1 MNNENGNIEN
11 SSEPSPEKKRN
22 NGKVGYFT
30 KYKSPL
36 TVVLFIIIAGG
47 IFAYTKLQTSLF
59 PEITFPKIKIIADA
73 GLQPVD
79 RMMVTVTRPLEL
91 AIKKIPDLV
100 NIRSTTSR
108 GSCEISAYLD
118 WSVNV
123 DLSAQRLESRI
134 AEIRNTLPPNVNITV
149 EKMNPSIL
157 PVMGYSLE
165 SNSLSPIALKQLA
178 VYTIKPFLSQVPG
191 ISDIAIMGGKSKEYW
206 VKLNVQKMS
215 TLSVTPD
222 SVYAAL
228 NQTNFIN
235 SNGYLSDYR
244 YLYLTLTDASVT
256 SLNALENMVVS
267 NHGKRIVL
275 LKDIADIQVNEG
287 VQYVKINANGK
298 EGVLI
303 GVVKQP
309 NSNLIDVSSQMKDK
323 IAQLR
328 SILPKDVQI
337 KPYYIQSDFVQTV
350 VRSVTDALWIGLL
363 LAIIVAIIFLRSFKA
378 SATILIT
385 IPVTL
390 GLTLIVLYTV
400 GYTLNIMT
408 LGAIAASIGL
418 IIDDAIVVVEQIHR
432 THEENPDDE
441 YKHIVQKAI
450 HFLFPAMVGSSVSTI
465 VIFIPFILMS
475 GVAGAYFNVMTN
487 TMIIT
492 LVCSFF
498 VTWICLPV
506 VYLLFSK
513 KKKTKKEKTKE
524 KPEEV
529 HRQGW
534 VKWFIL
540 RPWISFIFVAG
551 LIVAIVLILPH
562 LQTGFLPK
570 MDEGSIVLDYSSIP
584 GTSLEETNRE
594 LNAVDKIVTS
604 TPEVSAYSRR
614 TGTQMGFFITEP
626 NTGDYLIQLKTK
638 RDKTTDQVIEEI
650 RKRIEASQPE
660 LRVDF
665 GQVIGD
671 MLGDL
676 MTSVQPI
683 EIKIFGDDL
692 QTLHQLSKQVSS
704 VVGNVKG
711 TADVFDGIV
720 IAGPSLSVNPDYK
733 KIAQYGITPTNLQFQ
748 VQTALEGNLAG
759 NIFENNRE
767 YPIRLLYPRSRNKI
781 LDELKNMQIL
791 LPNGTLKPLNGLAG
805 ISVNPG
811 SAEINRENLQSMGI
825 VSARLE
831 NRDLGSTIKNIRSEI
846 NKKISLPRGYTIEYG
861 GDYAQQQKSFSE
873 LLMILIASSI
883 LVFGVIL
890 FLFQDVKVALAI
902 LFIAVLGISGSY
914 LALFIT
920 GTPLNVGSYTGLI
933 MIVGII
939 GENSI
944 FTFLQFKETLHDKNV
959 DESVVYAISTRL
971 RPKLMTAFGAIIA
984 LMPLALGIGAGAQLH
999 QPLAIAVIGG
1009 FIIALPLLL
1018 VVLPSVLRLL
1028 YKNKS
1033 GTLIVKKNV

>member
-1 MNNENGNIEN
+1 MK
-11 SSEPSPEKKRN
+11 S
-22 NGKVGYFT
+22 YFT

-36 TVVLFIIIAGG
+36 SVVIAVIIVGG
-47 IFAYTKLQTSLF
+47 IFAYSKLQTSLF

-118 WSVNV
+118 WNVNV
-123 DLSAQRLESRI
+123 DLSMQRLESRI
-134 AEIRNTLPPNVNITV
+134 AEIRNTLPPNVNISV

-165 SNSLSPIALKQLA
+165 SNSLSPIALRDLA
-178 VYTIKPFLSQVPG
+178 EYTIKPFLSQVPG
-191 ISDIAIMGGKSKEYW
+191 VSDIAIMGGKSKEYW
-206 VKLNVQKMS
+206 VKLDVQKMS

-228 NQTNFIN
+228 NQTNFMN

-244 YLYLTLTDASVT
+244 YLYLTLTDASVK
-256 SLNALENMVVS
+256 SLSDLQNVVVV

-275 LKDIADIQVNEG
+275 LEDIADIQINEG

-303 GVVKQP
+303 AVVKQP
-309 NSNLIDVSSQMKDK
+309 NSNLIDISSQMKNK
-323 IAQLR
+323 IAELR
-328 SILPKDVQI
+328 NILPNDVQI

-350 VRSVTDALWIGLL
+350 VKSVTDALWIGLL

-378 SATILIT
+378 SATILVI

-390 GLTLIVLYTV
+390 GLTLIVLYAV

-432 THEENPDDE
+432 SHEENPNDE

-450 HFLFPAMVGSSVSTI
+450 SFLFPAMVGSSISTI
-465 VIFIPFILMS
+465 VIFVPFFLMG
-475 GVAGAYFNVMTN
+475 GVAGAYFNVLTN

-513 KKKTKKEKTKE
+513 KKKTKKEKNIE
-524 KPEEV
+524 PIEMV
-529 HRQGW
+529 HRQSW

-540 RPWISFIFVAG
+540 RPWISFIFVAA
-551 LIVAIVLILPH
+551 LVATIVLILPH
-562 LQTGFLPK
+562 LQTGFLPQ
-570 MDEGSIVLDYSSIP
+570 MDEGSIVLDYTSIP

-594 LNAVDKIVTS
+594 LNAVDKIITS

-626 NTGDYLIQLKTK
+626 NTGDYLIQLKSK
-638 RDKTTDQVIEEI
+638 RNKSTDQVIEEI
-650 RKRIEASQPE
+650 RKRIESSQPE

-683 EIKIFGDDL
+683 EIKIFGDDE
-692 QTLHQLSKQVSS
+692 QRLHDLSKQVSDI
-704 VVGNVKG
+704 VGSVKG

-720 IAGPSLSVNPDYK
+720 IAGPSLTVHPDFTK
-733 KIAQYGITPTNLQFQ
+733 TAQFGISPSNLQFQ
-748 VQTALEGNLAG
+748 VQTALEGNVAG

-767 YPIRLLYPRSRNKI
+767 YPIRLVYPGSRNKS
-781 LDELKNMQIL
+781 LDELRNLKIF
-791 LPNGTLKPLNGLAG
+791 LPNGTLKSLTDLAT
-805 ISVNPG
+805 IDLTSG
-811 SAEINRENLQSMGI
+811 STEIDRENLQTMGI

-831 NRDLGSTIKNIRSEI
+831 NRDLGSTIKDIKSAI
-846 NKKISLPRGYTIEYG
+846 SKKISLPRGYSIEYG

-890 FLFQDVKVALAI
+890 FLFRDVKAALAI

-920 GTPLNVGSYTGLI
+920 ATPLNVGSYTGLI

-944 FTFLQFKETLHDKNV
+944 FTFLQFKETLHNKSV

-971 RPKLMTAFGAIIA
+971 RPKLMTALGAIIA

-1018 VVLPSVLRLL
+1018 IVLPSVLRLL
-1028 YKNKS
+1028 YKNSDKKQQQK
-1033 GTLIVKKNV
+1033 GTYPSTLL

>member
-1 MNNENGNIEN
+1 MK
-11 SSEPSPEKKRN
+11 S
-22 NGKVGYFT
+22 YFT

-36 TVVLFIIIAGG
+36 TVVLFVIIAGG

-118 WSVNV
+118 WNANV
-123 DLSAQRLESRI
+123 DLSKQQVESRI
-134 AEIRNTLPPNVNITV
+134 AEIRNTLPANVDISV
-149 EKMNPSIL
+149 KKMNPSIL
-157 PVMGYSLE
+157 PVMDYSLE
-165 SNSLSPIALKQLA
+165 SNSLSPIELRQLA
-178 VYTIKPFLSQVPG
+178 DYTIKPFLSQVAG
-191 ISDIAIMGGKSKEYW
+191 VSDIAIMGGKSEEYW

-215 TLSVTPD
+215 MLSVTPD
-222 SVYAAL
+222 SVFAAL
-228 NQTNFIN
+228 SQTDFIN

-244 YLYLTLTDASVT
+244 YLYLTLTDASVS
-256 SLNALENMVVS
+256 SLNDLENVVIS
-267 NHGKRIVL
+267 NHGKRVVQ
-275 LKDIADIQVNEG
+275 LKDIADVQINEG
-287 VQYVKINANGK
+287 VQYVKINADGK

-309 NSNLIDVSSQMKDK
+309 YSNLVDISSQMKEK
-323 IAQLR
+323 IAQLKN
-328 SILPKDVQI
+328 ILPKGVTI
-337 KPYYIQSDFVQTV
+337 KPYYIQADFVKTV
-350 VRSVTDALWIGLL
+350 VRSVTDSLWIGLV
-363 LAIIVAIIFLRSFKA
+363 LAIIVAIIFLKSFKA

-390 GLTLIVLYTV
+390 GLTLIVLHAV

-432 THEENPDDE
+432 THEENPSDE
-441 YKHIVQKAI
+441 YKHIVQNAI
-450 HFLFPAMVGSSVSTI
+450 RFLFPAMIGSSMSTI

-513 KKKTKKEKTKE
+513 KKKSEKEKSLE
-524 KPEEV
+524 KPFDKLRV
-529 HRQGW
+529 TGHRQGW

-551 LIVAIVLILPH
+551 LIVAIILILPH
-562 LQTGFLPK
+562 LQTGFLPQ
-570 MDEGSIVLDYSSIP
+570 MDEGSIVLDYTSIP
-584 GTSLEETNRE
+584 GTSLEETNKE
-594 LNAVDKIVTS
+594 LNAVDKIITS

-626 NTGDYLIQLKTK
+626 NAGDYLIKLKDNRNK
-638 RDKTTDQVIEEI
+638 STDEVIEDI
-650 RKRIEASQPE
+650 RKRIESSQPE

-683 EIKIFGDDL
+683 EIKIFGDDE
-692 QTLHQLSKQVSS
+692 QKLHDLSKQVSEL
-704 VVGNVKG
+704 VGDVKG

-720 IAGPSLSVNPDYK
+720 IAGPSLNVNPDFK

-748 VQTALEGNLAG
+748 VQTALEGNVAG
-759 NIFENNRE
+759 NIYQKNRV
-767 YPIRLLYPRSRNKI
+767 YPIRLVYPGSRNKSV
-781 LDELKNMQIL
+781 DELKNIEIF
-791 LPNGTLKPLNGLAG
+791 LPNATLKPLNALAT
-805 ISVNPG
+805 ISLKSG
-811 SAEINRENLQSMGI
+811 AAEIERENLQTMGI

-831 NRDLGSTIKNIRSEI
+831 NRDLGSTIKDIKSQI
-846 NKKISLPRGYTIEYG
+846 NKNIHLPSGYSIEYG

-873 LLMILIASSI
+873 LLMILVASSI

-890 FLFQDVKVALAI
+890 FLFRDVKPAITILIIAI
-902 LFIAVLGISGSY
+902 LGIAGSY

-944 FTFLQFKETLHDKNV
+944 FTFLQFKETLQDKSV
-959 DESVVYAISTRL
+959 DESVIYAISTRL
-971 RPKLMTAFGAIIA
+971 RPKLMTALGAIIA

-1018 VVLPSVLRLL
+1018 IVLPTALRLL
-1028 YKNKS
+1028 YRNTKRMEVVNIP
-1033 GTLIVKKNV
+1033 GGM

>member
-1 MNNENGNIEN
+1 
-11 SSEPSPEKKRN
+11 
-22 NGKVGYFT
+22 
-30 KYKSPL
+30 
-36 TVVLFIIIAGG
+36 
-47 IFAYTKLQTSLF
+47 
-59 PEITFPKIKIIADA
+59 
-73 GLQPVD
+73 
-79 RMMVTVTRPLEL
+79 
-91 AIKKIPDLV
+91 
-100 NIRSTTSR
+100 
-108 GSCEISAYLD
+108 
-118 WSVNV
+118 
-123 DLSAQRLESRI
+123 
-134 AEIRNTLPPNVNITV
+134 
-149 EKMNPSIL
+149 
-157 PVMGYSLE
+157 MGYSLE

-178 VYTIKPFLSQVPG
+178 EYTIKPFLSQVPG
-191 ISDIAIMGGKSKEYW
+191 VSDIAVMGGKSKEYW
-206 VKLNVQKMS
+206 VKLNIQKMS
-215 TLSVTPD
+215 MLSVTPD
-222 SVYAAL
+222 LVYSAL

-256 SLNALENMVVS
+256 SLKDLQNVVIA
-267 NHGKRIVL
+267 NRGKRIVL
-275 LKDIADIQVNEG
+275 LKDIADIQVNEA

-298 EGVLI
+298 DGVLI
-303 GVVKQP
+303 AVVKQP
-309 NSNLIDVSSQMKDK
+309 NSNLVDVSSQMKDK
-323 IAQLR
+323 IGQLKN
-328 SILPKDVQI
+328 ILPKDVQI

-350 VRSVTDALWIGLL
+350 ARSVTDALWIGLL

-390 GLTLIVLYTV
+390 GLTLIVLYAV

-418 IIDDAIVVVEQIHR
+418 IIDDTIVVVEQIHR
-432 THEENPDDE
+432 THEENPSDE
-441 YKHIVQKAI
+441 YKNIVQNAI
-450 HFLFPAMVGSSVSTI
+450 HYLFPAMVGSSISTI

-475 GVAGAYFNVMTN
+475 GVAGAYFNVLTN

-506 VYLLFSK
+506 VYLIFSK
-513 KKKTKKEKTKE
+513 NKKSDKEKSFDQLRVPNQK
-524 KPEEV
+524 V

-540 RPWISFIFVAG
+540 RPWISFVFVSG
-551 LIVAIVLILPH
+551 LITAIILILPH
-562 LQTGFLPK
+562 LQTGFLPQ
-570 MDEGSIVLDYSSIP
+570 MDEGSIVLDYASIP
-584 GTSLEETNRE
+584 GTSLEETNKE
-594 LNAVDKIVTS
+594 LKAVDKIITS

-626 NTGDYLIQLKTK
+626 NDGDYLIQLKTK
-638 RDKTTDQVIEEI
+638 RNKSTDQVIEEI
-650 RKRIEASQPE
+650 RKRIESSQPA

-683 EIKIFGDDL
+683 EIKIFGDDE

-704 VVGNVKG
+704 IVDNVKG

-720 IAGPSLSVNPDYK
+720 IAGPSLSVNPDFQ
-733 KIAQYGITPTNLQFQ
+733 KIAQYGITPANLQFQ
-748 VQTALEGNLAG
+748 VQTALEGNIAG
-759 NIFENNRE
+759 NIFENSRE
-767 YPIRLLYPRSRNKI
+767 YPIRLVYPGSRNKS
-781 LDELKNMQIL
+781 LDELKNLQIF
-791 LPNGTLKPLNGLAG
+791 LPNGTLKALTDLATIKLNSGATQ
-805 ISVNPG
+805 I
-811 SAEINRENLQSMGI
+811 ERENLQTMGK

-831 NRDLGSTIKNIRSEI
+831 NRDLGSTIKEI
-846 NKKISLPRGYTIEYG
+846 QTKIKQKISLPGGYSIEYG

-890 FLFQDVKVALAI
+890 FLFRDVKPALAI
-902 LFIAVLGISGSY
+902 LIIAVLGISGSY
-914 LALFIT
+914 LALLIT

-944 FTFLQFKETLHDKNV
+944 FTFLQFKETLHDKSV

-971 RPKLMTAFGAIIA
+971 RPKLMTALGAIIA

-1018 VVLPSVLRLL
+1018 IVLPSILRLL
-1028 YKNKS
+1028 YKNKNYNFP
-1033 GTLIVKKNV
+1033 V

>member
-1 MNNENGNIEN
+1 MK
-11 SSEPSPEKKRN
+11 S
-22 NGKVGYFT
+22 YFT

-36 TVVLFIIIAGG
+36 TVVLFVIIAGG

-118 WSVNV
+118 WNANV
-123 DLSAQRLESRI
+123 DLSKQQVESRI
-134 AEIRNTLPPNVNITV
+134 AEIRNTLPANVNISV
-149 EKMNPSIL
+149 KKMNPSIL
-157 PVMGYSLE
+157 PVMDYSLE
-165 SNSLSPIALKQLA
+165 SNSLSPIELRQLA
-178 VYTIKPFLSQVPG
+178 DYTIKPFLSQVAG
-191 ISDIAIMGGKSKEYW
+191 VSDIAIMGGKSEEYW

-215 TLSVTPD
+215 MLSVTPD
-222 SVYAAL
+222 SVFAAL
-228 NQTNFIN
+228 SQTDFIN

-244 YLYLTLTDASVT
+244 YLYLTLTDASVS
-256 SLNALENMVVS
+256 SLNDLENVVIS
-267 NHGKRIVL
+267 NHGKRVVQ
-275 LKDIADIQVNEG
+275 LKDIADVQINEG
-287 VQYVKINANGK
+287 VQYVKINADGK

-309 NSNLIDVSSQMKDK
+309 YSNLVDISSQMKEK
-323 IAQLR
+323 IAQLKN
-328 SILPKDVQI
+328 ILPKGVTI
-337 KPYYIQSDFVQTV
+337 KPYYIQADFVKTV
-350 VRSVTDALWIGLL
+350 VRSVTDSLWIGLV
-363 LAIIVAIIFLRSFKA
+363 LAIIVAIIFLKSFKA

-390 GLTLIVLYTV
+390 GLTLIVLHAV

-432 THEENPDDE
+432 THEENPSDE
-441 YKHIVQKAI
+441 YKHIVQNAI
-450 HFLFPAMVGSSVSTI
+450 RFLFPAMIGSSMSTI

-513 KKKTKKEKTKE
+513 KKKSEKEKSLE
-524 KPEEV
+524 KPFDKLRV
-529 HRQGW
+529 TGHRQGW

-551 LIVAIVLILPH
+551 LIVAIILILPH
-562 LQTGFLPK
+562 LQTGFLPQ
-570 MDEGSIVLDYSSIP
+570 MDEGSIVLDYTSIP
-584 GTSLEETNRE
+584 GTSLEETNKE
-594 LNAVDKIVTS
+594 LNAVDKIITS

-626 NTGDYLIQLKTK
+626 NAGDYLIKLKDNRNK
-638 RDKTTDQVIEEI
+638 STDEVIEDI
-650 RKRIEASQPE
+650 RKRIESSQPE

-683 EIKIFGDDL
+683 EIKIFGDDE
-692 QTLHQLSKQVSS
+692 QKLHDLSKQVSEL
-704 VVGNVKG
+704 VGDVKG

-720 IAGPSLSVNPDYK
+720 IAGPSLNVNPDFK

-748 VQTALEGNLAG
+748 VQTALEGNVAG
-759 NIFENNRE
+759 NIYQKNRV
-767 YPIRLLYPRSRNKI
+767 YPIRLVYPGSRNKSV
-781 LDELKNMQIL
+781 DELKNLEIF
-791 LPNGTLKPLNGLAG
+791 LPNATLKPLNALAT
-805 ISVNPG
+805 ISLKSG
-811 SAEINRENLQSMGI
+811 AAEIERENLQTMGI

-831 NRDLGSTIKNIRSEI
+831 NRDLGSTIKDIKSQI
-846 NKKISLPRGYTIEYG
+846 NKNIHLPSGYSIEYG

-873 LLMILIASSI
+873 LLMILVASSI

-890 FLFQDVKVALAI
+890 FLFRDVKPAITILIIAI
-902 LFIAVLGISGSY
+902 LGIAGSY

-944 FTFLQFKETLHDKNV
+944 FTFLQFKETLQDKSV
-959 DESVVYAISTRL
+959 DESVIYAISTRL
-971 RPKLMTAFGAIIA
+971 RPKLMTALGAIIA

-1018 VVLPSVLRLL
+1018 IVLPTALRLL
-1028 YKNKS
+1028 YRNTKRMEVVNIP
-1033 GTLIVKKNV
+1033 GGM